1 MDTLDALA
9 AQEKKKQ
16 GSCMSAFVPRN
27 GVWTWLADGLDTI
40 LSHWT
45 WDVAALLFLLA
56 LSDILFSLSLLGAG
70 LDFCW
75 FRYPMLV
82 ISETKVFSN

>member
-9 AQEKKKQ
+9 AQEKKKH

-27 GVWTWLADGLDTI
+27 GGCTRLADGLDTI

-45 WDVAALLFLLA
+45 WDVTLLSLLS
-56 LSDILFSLSLLGAG
+56 LSDTFISLLLLGAG
-70 LDFCW
+70 LDLL
-75 FRYPMLV
+75 LV
-82 ISETKVFSN
+82 

>member
-9 AQEKKKQ
+9 AQQKKKH

-27 GVWTWLADGLDTI
+27 GGCTRLADGLDTI

-45 WDVAALLFLLA
+45 WDVAALVSLLS
-56 LSDILFSLSLLGAG
+56 LSDTFISLLLLGAG
-70 LDFCW
+70 LDLL
-75 FRYPMLV
+75 LV
-82 ISETKVFSN
+82 